1 MSTQRRRGRAW
12 KPDATGKRCVRC
24 ARTWDGHAGTSCYPV
39 PDPAIDAFDPARPE
53 LLELADGDDTSRR
66 TSPSRPGD
74 PVDERDGSLV
84 DERDTSVVSRVDA
97 VQTGRLC
104 AWCNDPI
111 PTVSPSG
118 RRTRAD
124 AETCGVICR
133 KRRNRFLRAVR
144 DGAPVRKLSRRADAS
159 RLAGAPARFAYADPP
174 YPGCAHYYDERQEV
188 DHAALIARL
197 VAQYPD
203 GWALSTSSAA
213 LRDILV
219 LCPPDTRVCAWRRR
233 VRVSAS
239 KRALSAWEPL
249 LVVGGREHR
258 TDVSQELLDDLQS
271 DDVVLDDVLDYRG
284 RYDSFNGALVGM
296 KPPEFAVWMF
306 AQLGAR
312 PGDTLDDLYPGSGA
326 VGRAWALY
334 ASLEKAVGAEPSRL
348 EPDDASR
355 GAAAIRPGRQADVGQ
370 DASRTATAGP
380 RDSS

>member
-1 MSTQRRRGRAW
+1 M
-12 KPDATGKRCVRC
+12 
-24 ARTWDGHAGTSCYPV
+24 
-39 PDPAIDAFDPARPE
+39 
-53 LLELADGDDTSRR
+53 
-66 TSPSRPGD
+66 
-74 PVDERDGSLV
+74 
-84 DERDTSVVSRVDA
+84 SRVDA
-97 VQTGRLC
+97 LQTGRLC

-111 PTVSPSG
+111 TAVSPSG

-144 DGAPVRKLSRRADAS
+144 DGAPVRKPSRRADMS
-159 RLAGAPARFAYADPP
+159 RLAGAPGRFAYADPP

-197 VAQYPD
+197 MADYPD

-213 LRDILV
+213 LREVLV

-249 LVVGGREHR
+249 LIVGGREHR
-258 TDVSQELLDDLQS
+258 TNVSQDVLDDLET

-296 KPPEFAVWMF
+296 KPPELAVWMF

-312 PGDTLDDLYPGSGA
+312 AGDTLDDLYPGSGA
-326 VGRAWALY
+326 VARAWALY
-334 ASLEKAVGAEPSRL
+334 TSLHWAVGPRDAS
-348 EPDDASR
+348 DASR
-355 GAAAIRPGRQADVGQ
+355 ARARRAVPRRRADPSRRPRRRAGRVPSHRGGRRRNRQRHGACREHGRHVCVAVTR
-370 DASRTATAGP
+370 DA
-380 RDSS
+380 